1 LLGAARAHLDSGPA
15 HPATAWVAQE
25 TAWLDGQPDRA
36 ARGTGPVV
44 PGLLAGLHAITA
56 RWAAHDLGV
65 TPASPIPPGLPTPAR
80 RTLTAWATGTGFAAA
95 ADGWQPVARREQVRC
110 LLAAGLTETD
120 PQRAVER
127 LVAAERLADEGG
139 LTVLAGR
146 ARRALRRH
154 HVYRDTRSPRSGDQ
168 LTRREADVLRLVAA
182 GEPTRRIAG
191 QLGISAETV
200 DTHIRAGMRKLGART
215 RTEAAALA
223 FARASQP
230 DHQESKADQQE
241 SKDGR

>member
-1 LLGAARAHLDSGPA
+1 
-15 HPATAWVAQE
+15 
-25 TAWLDGQPDRA
+25 
-36 ARGTGPVV
+36 
-44 PGLLAGLHAITA
+44 
-56 RWAAHDLGV
+56 
-65 TPASPIPPGLPTPAR
+65 
-80 RTLTAWATGTGFAAA
+80 
-95 ADGWQPVARREQVRC
+95 
-110 LLAAGLTETD
+110 
-120 PQRAVER
+120 
-127 LVAAERLADEGG
+127 
-139 LTVLAGR
+139 
-146 ARRALRRH
+146 
-154 HVYRDTRSPRSGDQ
+154 VYRDTRSPRSGDQ

-230 DHQESKADQQE
+230 DQQE

>member
-1 LLGAARAHLDSGPA
+1 VAR
-15 HPATAWVAQE
+15 E

-36 ARGTGPVV
+36 ARDPDEAGA
-44 PGLLAGLHAITA
+44 GLLAGLHAITA
-56 RWAAHDLGV
+56 RWAAYDLGAGG
-65 TPASPIPPGLPTPAR
+65 TPPIPPGLPAAAR

-95 ADGWQPVARREQVRC
+95 ADGWRPVALREQIRC
-110 LLAAGLTETD
+110 LIAAGVTDTDPARAVTSLLAAE
-120 PQRAVER
+120 Q
-127 LVAAERLADEGG
+127 LADAAG

-146 ARRALRRH
+146 ARRGLRRL
-154 HVYRDTRSPRSGDQ
+154 HVHRDTRSPRSGDQ
-168 LTRREADVLRLVAA
+168 LTRRETDVLRLVAA

-223 FARASQP
+223 FATPPARP
-230 DHQESKADQQE
+230 DTYDA
-241 SKDGR
+241 KDGR